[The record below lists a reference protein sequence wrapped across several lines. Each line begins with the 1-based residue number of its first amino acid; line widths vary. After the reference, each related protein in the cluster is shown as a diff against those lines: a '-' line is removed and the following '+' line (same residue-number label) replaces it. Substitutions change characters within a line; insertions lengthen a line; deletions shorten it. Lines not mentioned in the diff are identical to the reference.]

1 MKYYKDEKNKP
12 KLSIEQKAA
21 VRGKDLR
28 ITGLD
33 APSRQIM
40 SESGRMLLEARKLQR
55 AGDKEG
61 ARMLRRRAAAEK
73 IAGEPTV
80 KSQAFVDAQER
91 AKGSEVDYGQQMQ
104 DMINEFMRNR
114 RKPYGD
120 GITNPYEMRP
130 QEEMRRGKE
139 TRY

>member
-12 KLSIEQKAA
+12 KLSIKQKAA
-21 VRGKDLR
+21 ARPKALR

-40 SESGRMLLEARKLQR
+40 SEAGRMLLEARKLGR

-91 AKGSEVDYGQQMQ
+91 AKGGEIDYGQQMQ
-104 DMINEFMRNR
+104 DMIDEFMRNR
-114 RKPYGD
+114 TRRDGD
-120 GITNPYEMRP
+120 GITEPDEV
-130 QEEMRRGKE
+130 RRGQE

>member
-12 KLSIEQKAA
+12 KLSIKQKAA
-21 VRGKDLR
+21 ARPKALR
-28 ITGLD
+28 VTGLG
-33 APSRQIM
+33 APTRQIM
-40 SESGRMLLEARKLQR
+40 SDSGRMLLEARKLER

-61 ARMLRRRAAAEK
+61 SRMLRRRAAAEK

-91 AKGSEVDYGQQMQ
+91 AKGGEIDYGQQMQ

-114 RKPYGD
+114 RKPYAG

-130 QEEMRRGKE
+130 QEEMRRGQE

>member
-12 KLSIEQKAA
+12 KLSIKQKAA
-21 VRGKDLR
+21 ARPKALR
-28 ITGLD
+28 VTGLG
-33 APSRQIM
+33 APARQLM
-40 SESGRMLLEARKLQR
+40 SESGRMRLEARKLRR
-55 AGDKEG
+55 AGDKQG
-61 ARMLRRRAAAEK
+61 YYDLMRRAAAEK

-80 KSQAFVDAQER
+80 KSQAFVDAQES
-91 AKGSEVDYGQQMQ
+91 AKGSEIDYGQQMQ
-104 DMINEFMRNR
+104 DMINEFMRTR

-130 QEEMRRGKE
+130 QEEMRRGQE